1 MSMLKPTTP
10 ELAAAVQLLYACAD
24 RATTYLSRQMLFR
37 AIHHL
42 TGKPLMGIVRTWE
55 ATHAS

>member
-1 MSMLKPTTP
+1 MLKPNTP

-24 RATTYLSRQMLFR
+24 SATTYLSRQMLFR

-42 TGKPLMGIVRTWE
+42 TGKPLARIVHTWE
-55 ATHAS
+55 ATHGS